1 MQVKPVTAEADGVVR
16 RGAMVT
22 VGVDL
27 AGRTGTTGV
36 CRVTWGRRPTAEL
49 LPARHD
55 DDLLAVM
62 RPADKTGLDSPLG
75 WPVAFIALL
84 TAHRTGVELP
94 ALDHHAACADG
105 RPGLGNTFT
114 HRLTDDVAWK
124 RTGAGKRRPLSV
136 SADKLGIVAMRA
148 AGLLARLAEGGPAV
162 PRDGSGSVVEVY
174 PAFALI
180 QWGLAQEGTYKGQ
193 GATAA
198 RSRILAGL
206 EAGLDLELSDRVRD
220 RCAASD
226 HDLDALISAVV
237 ARAAARGLTE
247 APATDHERAMAA
259 VEGWMHLPRR
269 DVGLA
274 EVRGQTE
281 F

>member
-1 MQVKPVTAEADGVVR
+1 
-16 RGAMVT
+16 MVT

-55 DDLLAVM
+55 DDLLAAM
-62 RPADKTGLDSPLG
+62 RSADKTGLDSPLG

-84 TAHRTGVELP
+84 TAHRTGGELP

-114 HRLTDDVAWK
+114 HRLTDDAAWK

-180 QWGLAQEGTYKGQ
+180 QWGLAQEGTYKGK
-193 GATAA
+193 GVTAA
-198 RSRILAGL
+198 RSRILTGL
-206 EAGLDLELSDRVRD
+206 EAGLDLELSGRVRD
-220 RCAASD
+220 RCTASD

-274 EVRGQTE
+274 EVRGRTE